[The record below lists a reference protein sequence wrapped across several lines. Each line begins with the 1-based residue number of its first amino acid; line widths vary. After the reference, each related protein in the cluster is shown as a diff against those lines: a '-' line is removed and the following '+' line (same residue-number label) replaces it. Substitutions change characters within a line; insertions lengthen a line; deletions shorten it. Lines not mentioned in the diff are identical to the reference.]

1 MKPVKNSTSRI
12 WTPREL
18 KYTMEEASR
27 NGYQVTA
34 TDGTTEIV
42 DLDKDEV
49 ILRSLN
55 TGTTELVRLNTAY
68 FEPINN

>member
-1 MKPVKNSTSRI
+1 MKPVKNSISLI

-18 KYTMEEASR
+18 AFTKIQAAEG
-27 NGYQVTA
+27 GYQVT
-34 TDGTTEIV
+34 TTEDTTEI
-42 DLDKDEV
+42 LDSSNNEI

-68 FEPINN
+68 FEPMNN

>member
-18 KYTMEEASR
+18 TFTKKQAEEG
-27 NGYQVTA
+27 GYQVTT
-34 TDGTTEIV
+34 TDEMTEIL
-42 DLDKDEV
+42 DPDKDEI